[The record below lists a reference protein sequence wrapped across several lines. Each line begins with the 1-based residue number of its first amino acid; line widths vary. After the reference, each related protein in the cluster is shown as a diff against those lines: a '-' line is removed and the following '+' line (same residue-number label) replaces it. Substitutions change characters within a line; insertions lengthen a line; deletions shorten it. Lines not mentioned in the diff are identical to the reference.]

1 MACCGGRK
9 RTVQT
14 TGSRTA
20 DMQLDLQLVRYS
32 GVNRIELYGI
42 ASGTRYVFDGNR
54 SLGYVDVRDVK
65 EMLDMGLFEIV

>member
-1 MACCGGRK
+1 
-9 RTVQT
+9 
-14 TGSRTA
+14 
-20 DMQLDLQLVRYS
+20 MQLDLQLVRYS